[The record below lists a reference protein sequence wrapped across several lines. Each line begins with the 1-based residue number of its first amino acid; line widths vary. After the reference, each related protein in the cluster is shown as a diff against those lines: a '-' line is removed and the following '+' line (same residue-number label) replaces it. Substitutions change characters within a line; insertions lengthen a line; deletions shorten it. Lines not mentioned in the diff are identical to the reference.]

1 MREIRVSVLKGPV
14 ALRAPRSGF
23 LSRAGCSVALME
35 QRIVY
40 VEGDTGE
47 APTGEVCSGCG
58 LELSIMEAGTGEASL
73 WCGCGALV
81 VLS

>member
-1 MREIRVSVLKGPV
+1 V
-14 ALRAPRSGF
+14 AR
-23 LSRAGCSVALME
+23 ME
-35 QRIVY
+35 QGFVY
-40 VEGDTGE
+40 VEDDPGE

-58 LELSIMEAGTGEASL
+58 LELSIMQAGSGEASL

>member
-1 MREIRVSVLKGPV
+1 
-14 ALRAPRSGF
+14 
-23 LSRAGCSVALME
+23 ME

-58 LELSIMEAGTGEASL
+58 LELSIMQAGTGEASL